1 MVLLEEGQIG
11 NLRLRN
17 RIKFASTT
25 TCFCTEEGRATEQER
40 KWLEERSRGGIGLVT
55 TGIAHVTPWGR
66 LNPNMLGGWDD
77 SFSAD
82 FRGLADAIHSG
93 GSKAC
98 LSIGHCGRYTYRREE
113 LKDASS
119 VSTRIMTRAEPK
131 ALGTE
136 EIAELVKAFGDTAR
150 RAKQA
155 GFDAVEVCACAGYLL
170 SSFLSPWTNRRT
182 DQYGGSLQNRARFS
196 LEVVDAIKSKAGE
209 DFPLVF
215 RMCGDELMPE
225 GNGPDDLKQVA
236 KMVEAAGVDALSI
249 TVGWHEST
257 VPAITGE
264 VRRGHWLYLAEGI
277 KKVVKIP
284 TMMAYRVTRTEAE
297 EAIKKGIVDFWE
309 ASRPFIADPQ
319 IPRKLAE
326 NRPEDIVP
334 CICCCQGCYDNVFKG
349 RPIGCVV
356 NPRAGRESDPDYD
369 MVPAAQRKKVFVIGG
384 GPAGMEAAIV
394 AAKRGHKVT
403 LLEKEGEL
411 GGNLRAASVPPFKG
425 DFGELVKYYV
435 CQLEKQGVLVK
446 LSQEVTPESFDLPDF
461 ETVILATGASP
472 LLPEITG
479 VERENVVTSLDVL
492 LGKKRV
498 GTRVIIVGGGM
509 VGCETAEYLSQ
520 KGTQVTIL
528 EMLDKIAGD
537 MGPTLRWRLLSR
549 LKEGGVKVLT
559 GVKVTGIR
567 ENGVESIRNGQT
579 ELYVADHVVLAAGM
593 KPNDNLAKELV
604 ARIFYQVGDSLE
616 PRKLGE
622 AIQEAYYAAVKL

>member
-25 TCFCTEEGRATEQER
+25 TCFCTEEGRATERER
-40 KWLEERSRGGIGLVT
+40 KWLEERSMGGIGLVT

-77 SFSAD
+77 RFSAD
-82 FRGLADAIHSG
+82 FRGLANAIHSG

-98 LSIGHCGRYTYRREE
+98 LSIGHCGRYAYRREE

-196 LEVVDAIKSKAGE
+196 LEVVDAIKSKAGQ

-257 VPAITGE
+257 VPAITAE
-264 VRRGHWLYLAEGI
+264 VQRGHWLYLAEGI

-284 TMMAYRVTRTEAE
+284 TMMAYRVTRKEAE

-356 NPRAGRESDPDYD
+356 NPRAGRENDPDYD

-394 AAKRGHKVT
+394 AARRGHKVT

-446 LSQEVTPESFDLPDF
+446 MSQEVTPESFDLPDS

-479 VERENVVTSLDVL
+479 VERENVVIHWMCWERR
-492 LGKKRV
+492 G
-498 GTRVIIVGGGM
+498 
-509 VGCETAEYLSQ
+509 
-520 KGTQVTIL
+520 
-528 EMLDKIAGD
+528 
-537 MGPTLRWRLLSR
+537 
-549 LKEGGVKVLT
+549 
-559 GVKVTGIR
+559 
-567 ENGVESIRNGQT
+567 
-579 ELYVADHVVLAAGM
+579 LAPG
-593 KPNDNLAKELV
+593 
-604 ARIFYQVGDSLE
+604 
-616 PRKLGE
+616 
-622 AIQEAYYAAVKL
+622 